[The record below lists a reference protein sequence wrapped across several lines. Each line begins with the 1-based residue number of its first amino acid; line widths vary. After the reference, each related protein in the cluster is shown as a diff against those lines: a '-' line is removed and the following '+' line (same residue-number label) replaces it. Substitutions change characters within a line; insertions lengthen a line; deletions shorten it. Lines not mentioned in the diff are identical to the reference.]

1 MERDHLVKD
10 VRFMPVQTVEAPPPG
25 GDQLRAELEKQLPD
39 IILSFSKVLQEQFGF
54 EGLRVG
60 GFTVVPRETASDSIS
75 CDEEGCSID

>member
-1 MERDHLVKD
+1 
-10 VRFMPVQTVEAPPPG
+10 MPVQTVGTPPPG

-39 IILSFSKVLQEQFGF
+39 IIGSFSKVLQEQFGF

-60 GFTVVPRETASDSIS
+60 GFTIVPVEATADSIS